1 MEELEL
7 DRINANS
14 PYIVELDFSTG
25 LLLKKTNCCKA
36 ESHISLR

>member
-14 PYIVELDFSTG
+14 PYIVELDFFNG
-25 LLLKKTNCCKA
+25 IIQVCKRLW
-36 ESHISLR
+36 SKF